1 MSVSLSIIKEG
12 AALLEGQKL
21 EKTRGQTAASK
32 DVPASPT
39 TPTKV
44 RRSTTISQTAEVCVD
59 IN

>member
-1 MSVSLSIIKEG
+1 MSIIINQEG

-44 RRSTTISQTAEVCVD
+44 KRSTTISQTAEVCVD